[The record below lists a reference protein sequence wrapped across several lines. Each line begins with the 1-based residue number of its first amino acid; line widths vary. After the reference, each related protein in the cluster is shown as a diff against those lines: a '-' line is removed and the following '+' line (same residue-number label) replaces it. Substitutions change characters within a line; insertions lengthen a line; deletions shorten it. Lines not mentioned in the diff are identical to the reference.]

1 MALLPIDHDL
11 TTDGIQLG
19 ELATNLLLQGKYDG
33 ASSIDELD
41 IALTSELIDGWC
53 FPVGTE
59 EHALPLK
66 LLKGFVVDRLQALGL
81 QAVYL
86 LVVVYDVAE
95 AVELFVIFLQ
105 LFFGVLDSID
115 DAEAEARLLVYF
127 DLGIH
132 AWG

>member
-11 TTDGIQLG
+11 TTHGIQLS
-19 ELATNLLLQGKYDG
+19 ELATNLLLQGEHDG

-41 IALTSELIDGWC
+41 VALASELIDGGC

-59 EHALPLK
+59 EHALPLE
-66 LLKGFVVDRLQALGL
+66 LLEGLVVDRLHALGL